1 MILEEIRLTGNPNPT
16 YYIRYV
22 IKKEI
27 MNDNI

>member
-1 MILEEIRLTGNPNPT
+1 MILEEIRQTGNPNP
-16 YYIRYV
+16 YYICYV